1 MVHSS
6 PITKDPGP
14 LYGVRVLDFT
24 RALAGPFC
32 TRLLCDLGAE
42 VIKVEPPPGDQSRDF
57 MYVTEEGISG
67 YFMQHNVGKK
77 GLCLDLR
84 IPSGKALAR
93 KLADLSDVIVENYRP
108 GVMSR
113 LGLGFDALSRTNP
126 GVILCSISGYGQ
138 TGSYV
143 NRPAA
148 DHTAQAMSGVAH
160 LNGNADGRPRLVG
173 TAVGDTVGGAH
184 AFGAICAALYRR
196 SVTGKG
202 EHIDLSLVDSLIWQN
217 EWAFEY
223 LLISGANELPNK
235 SRPVVNVHGIYK
247 ASDGYVTLAAVTQEG
262 WENLTRVM
270 AKPELASDP
279 RFLTPRDRELRWREV
294 DAIIEEWVLT
304 FPSAKAAVH
313 AFTDAGGVVG
323 SEVLSVQEVLLDPR
337 TEERGL
343 LVDIEDPVLGPVKV
357 LNSPF
362 KFSGS
367 ASGARDHAP
376 LLGEHSV
383 PVLRDLLGLSPEGML
398 ELVGEGAV
406 IMEER
411 VVTGALK
418 DLEV

>member
-1 MVHSS
+1 M
-6 PITKDPGP
+6 
-14 LYGVRVLDFT
+14 
-24 RALAGPFC
+24 A
-32 TRLLCDLGAE
+32 
-42 VIKVEPPPGDQSRDF
+42 
-57 MYVTEEGISG
+57 
-67 YFMQHNVGKK
+67 
-77 GLCLDLR
+77 
-84 IPSGKALAR
+84 
-93 KLADLSDVIVENYRP
+93 
-108 GVMSR
+108 R
-113 LGLGFDALSRTNP
+113 LGLDYRSLSLTNP
-126 GVILCSISGYGQ
+126 GVIMCSISGYGQ

-160 LNGNADGRPRLVG
+160 LNGDADGRPRLVG

-196 SVTGKG
+196 SVIGKG

-223 LLISGANELPNK
+223 LLISGGQELPKK

-247 ASDGYVTLAAVTQEG
+247 ARDGYVTLAAVTQEG

-270 AKPELASDP
+270 GRPDLVSDP

-294 DAIIEEWVLT
+294 DALIEEWVLT

-313 AFTDAGGVVG
+313 AFTDTGGVVG
-323 SEVLSVQEVLLDPR
+323 SEVLSIQEVLADPR

-343 LVDIEDPVLGPVKV
+343 LAEVEDPVLGPVKV

-362 KFSGS
+362 KFSDS
-367 ASGARDHAP
+367 DSGARDHAP

-383 PVLRDLLGLSPEGML
+383 PVLRELLGLSQLRVL

-406 IMEER
+406 IMENR
-411 VVTGALK
+411 VVKGALK
-418 DLEV
+418 ELGV

>member
-1 MVHSS
+1 
-6 PITKDPGP
+6 
-14 LYGVRVLDFT
+14 
-24 RALAGPFC
+24 
-32 TRLLCDLGAE
+32 
-42 VIKVEPPPGDQSRDF
+42 

-77 GLCLDLR
+77 GLCIDLR
-84 IPSGKALAR
+84 FASGKSLAR
-93 KLADLSDVIVENYRP
+93 KLADISDVVVENYRP
-108 GVMSR
+108 GVMGR
-113 LGLGFDALSRTNP
+113 LGLDYDSLSQTNP
-126 GVILCSISGYGQ
+126 GVIMASISGYGQ

-160 LNGNADGRPRLVG
+160 LNGDAEGRPRLVG

-223 LLISGANELPNK
+223 LLISGGQALPKK

-247 ASDGYVTLAAVTQEG
+247 ARDGYVTLAAVTQEG

-270 AKPELASDP
+270 GKPELSSDP
-279 RFLTPRDRELRWREV
+279 RFHTPPDRELRWREV
-294 DAIIEEWVLT
+294 DALIEEWVLT

-313 AFTDAGGVVG
+313 AFTDAGGIVG
-323 SEVLSVQEVLLDPR
+323 SEVLSITDVLEDPR

-343 LVDIEDPVLGPVKV
+343 LSEVRDPVLGPVKV

-367 ASGARDHAP
+367 GSGARGHAP
-376 LLGEHSV
+376 LRGEHTV
-383 PVLRDLLGLSPEGML
+383 PVLRELLGLPRALVLG
-398 ELVGEGAV
+398 LVGEGAV

-411 VVTGALK
+411 VVGNALK
-418 DLEV
+418 QLEV

>member
-1 MVHSS
+1 MPPTPNPKS
-6 PITKDPGP
+6 PG
-14 LYGVRVLDFT
+14 LLSGVRVLDFT

-42 VIKVEPPPGDQSRDF
+42 VIKIEPPPGDQSRDF

-93 KLADLSDVIVENYRP
+93 NLADLCDVVVENYRP
-108 GVMSR
+108 GVMAR
-113 LGLGFDALSRTNP
+113 LGLDYSSLAETNP
-126 GVILCSISGYGQ
+126 GVIMCSISGYGQ

-160 LNGNADGRPRLVG
+160 LNGDADGRPRLVG

-223 LLISGANELPNK
+223 LLISGRNELPKK

-247 ASDGYVTLAAVTQEG
+247 ARDGYVTLAAVTQES

-270 AKPELASDP
+270 GRPDLASDP

-294 DAIIEEWVLT
+294 DALIEEWVLT

-313 AFTDAGGVVG
+313 AFTDTGGVVG
-323 SEVLSVQEVLLDPR
+323 SEVLSIQDVLADPR

-343 LVDIEDPVLGPVKV
+343 LAKVEDPVLGPVKV

-362 KFSGS
+362 KFSDS
-367 ASGARDHAP
+367 DSGARDHAP

-383 PVLRDLLGLSPEGML
+383 PVLRELLGLSQQRVL

-406 IMEER
+406 IMENR
-411 VVTGALK
+411 VVKGALK
-418 DLEV
+418 ELGV

>member
-1 MVHSS
+1 MA
-6 PITKDPGP
+6 PTPPPKAPGP
-14 LYGVRVLDFT
+14 LSGVRVLDFT

-42 VIKVEPPPGDQSRDF
+42 VIKIEPPPGDQSRDF

-84 IPSGKALAR
+84 LPSGKALAR
-93 KLADLSDVIVENYRP
+93 KLADLSDVVVENYRP
-108 GVMSR
+108 GVMER
-113 LGLGFDALSRTNP
+113 LGLDYPTLIETNP
-126 GVILCSISGYGQ
+126 GIIMCSITGYGQ

-160 LNGNADGRPRLVG
+160 LNGDADGRPRLVG

-196 SVTGKG
+196 SVTGMG

-223 LLISGANELPNK
+223 LLLSGGTELPKK
-235 SRPVVNVHGIYK
+235 SRPVVNVHGIYR
-247 ASDGYVTLAAVTQEG
+247 AQDGYVTLAAVTQQG
-262 WENLTRVM
+262 WENLTRTM
-270 AKPELASDP
+270 GKPELASDP
-279 RFLTPRDRELRWREV
+279 RFLTPRDREMRWREV
-294 DAIIEEWVLT
+294 DSLIEEWVLT
-304 FPSAKAAVH
+304 FPSARDAVRS
-313 AFTDAGGVVG
+313 FTDAGDVVG
-323 SEVLSVQEVLLDPR
+323 SEVLSVQEVLEDPR

-343 LVDIEDPVLGPVKV
+343 LADVDDPVLGPVRV

-367 ASGARDHAP
+367 SSGARDHAP

-383 PVLRDLLGLSPEGML
+383 SVLRNLLGLSRENVL

-406 IMEER
+406 IMEGR
-411 VVTGALK
+411 VISGALREI
-418 DLEV
+418 EV

>member
-1 MVHSS
+1 MPPTPNPKS
-6 PITKDPGP
+6 PG
-14 LYGVRVLDFT
+14 LLSGVRVLDFT

-42 VIKVEPPPGDQSRDF
+42 VIKIEPPPGDQSRDF

-84 IPSGKALAR
+84 LPSGKALAR
-93 KLADLSDVIVENYRP
+93 NLADLCDVVVENYRP
-108 GVMSR
+108 GVMAR
-113 LGLGFDALSRTNP
+113 LGLDYSSLAETNP
-126 GVILCSISGYGQ
+126 GVIMCSISGYGQ

-160 LNGNADGRPRLVG
+160 LNGDADGRPRLVG

-223 LLISGANELPNK
+223 LLISGSNELPKK

-247 ASDGYVTLAAVTQEG
+247 ARDGYVTLAAVTQEG
-262 WENLTRVM
+262 WENLTTVM
-270 AKPELASDP
+270 GRPDLASDP

-294 DAIIEEWVLT
+294 DALIEEWVLT

-323 SEVLSVQEVLLDPR
+323 SEVLSIQGVLADPR

-343 LVDIEDPVLGPVKV
+343 LAEVEDPVLGPVKV

-362 KFSGS
+362 KFSD
-367 ASGARDHAP
+367 ATSGARNHAP
-376 LLGEHSV
+376 LRGEHTV
-383 PVLRDLLGLSPEGML
+383 PVLRDLLGLSRERVL

-411 VVTGALK
+411 AVSGALK
-418 DLEV
+418 ELGV

>member
-1 MVHSS
+1 MR
-6 PITKDPGP
+6 PTPTPNAPG
-14 LYGVRVLDFT
+14 LLSGVRVLDFT

-84 IPSGKALAR
+84 LPSGKVIAR
-93 KLADLSDVIVENYRP
+93 DLADLCDVVVENYRP
-108 GVMSR
+108 GVMAR
-113 LGLGFDALSRTNP
+113 LGLDYPSLSLTNP
-126 GVILCSISGYGQ
+126 GIIMCSISGYGQ

-160 LNGNADGRPRLVG
+160 LNGDADGRPRLVG
-173 TAVGDTVGGAH
+173 TAVGDTVGGSH

-202 EHIDLSLVDSLIWQN
+202 EHVDLSLVDSLIWQN

-223 LLISGANELPNK
+223 LLISGGQQLPKK

-247 ASDGYVTLAAVTQEG
+247 ARDGYVTLAAVTQEG

-270 AKPELASDP
+270 GRPDLASNP
-279 RFLTPRDRELRWREV
+279 RFLTPPDRELRWREV
-294 DAIIEEWVLT
+294 DSLIEEWVLT
-304 FPSAKAAVH
+304 FPSVKDAVH

-323 SEVLSVQEVLLDPR
+323 SEVLSIQDVLADPR

-343 LVDIEDPVLGPVKV
+343 LAEVEDPVLGPVKV

-362 KFSGS
+362 RFSGS
-367 ASGARDHAP
+367 RSGAKDHAP

-383 PVLRDLLGLSPEGML
+383 PVLRDLLGFSRERVL

-411 VVTGALK
+411 AVSGALK
-418 DLEV
+418 ELDV

>member
-1 MVHSS
+1 MF
-6 PITKDPGP
+6 PIQTAKSPGP
-14 LYGVRVLDFT
+14 LSGVRVLDFT

-42 VIKVEPPPGDQSRDF
+42 VIKIEPPPGDQSRDF

-84 IPSGKALAR
+84 LPSGKVIAR
-93 KLADLSDVIVENYRP
+93 DLADLCDVVVENYRP
-108 GVMSR
+108 GVMAR
-113 LGLGFDALSRTNP
+113 LGLDYRSLSLTNP
-126 GVILCSISGYGQ
+126 GVIMCSISGYGQ

-160 LNGNADGRPRLVG
+160 LNGDADGRPRLVG

-184 AFGAICAALYRR
+184 AFGAICASLYRR
-196 SVTGKG
+196 SLTGKG

-223 LLISGANELPNK
+223 LLISGEQELPKK

-247 ASDGYVTLAAVTQEG
+247 ARDGYVTLAAVTQEG
-262 WENLTRVM
+262 WENLTGVM
-270 AKPELASDP
+270 GKPELASDP
-279 RFLTPRDRELRWREV
+279 RFLTPPDREMRWREV
-294 DAIIEEWVLT
+294 DSLIEEWVLT
-304 FPSAKAAVH
+304 FPSAKDAVH

-323 SEVLSVQEVLLDPR
+323 SEVLSIQDVLADPR

-343 LVDIEDPVLGPVKV
+343 LAEVVDPVLGPVKV

-362 KFSGS
+362 KFSDS
-367 ASGARDHAP
+367 DSGARDHAP

-383 PVLRDLLGLSPEGML
+383 PVLQELLGLSGENVL
-398 ELVGEGAV
+398 DLVGKGAV

-411 VVTGALK
+411 IVEHALRE
-418 DLEV
+418 LGV

>member
-6 PITKDPGP
+6 LTTKVPGP
-14 LYGVRVLDFT
+14 LSGVRVLDFT

-42 VIKVEPPPGDQSRDF
+42 VVKIEPPPGDQSRDF

-67 YFMQHNVGKK
+67 YFMQHNVGKR

-84 IPSGKALAR
+84 LASGKALAR
-93 KLADLSDVIVENYRP
+93 NLADLCDVVVENYRP
-108 GVMSR
+108 GVMAR
-113 LGLGFDALSRTNP
+113 LGLDFDSLSRTNP
-126 GVILCSISGYGQ
+126 GVIMCSISGYGQ

-160 LNGNADGRPRLVG
+160 LNGDADGRPRLVG

-223 LLISGANELPNK
+223 LLISGRQELPKK

-247 ASDGYVTLAAVTQEG
+247 ARDGYVTLAAVTQEG

-270 AKPELASDP
+270 GRPDLASDP
-279 RFLTPRDRELRWREV
+279 CFLTPRDRELRWREV
-294 DAIIEEWVLT
+294 DSLIEQWVLT

-323 SEVLSVQEVLLDPR
+323 SEVLSVQEVLEDPR

-343 LVDIEDPVLGPVKV
+343 LAEVEDPVLGSVKV

-362 KFSGS
+362 KFASS
-367 ASGARDHAP
+367 SSGARDHAP

-383 PVLRDLLGLSPEGML
+383 PVLRELLGLSQERML

-411 VVTGALK
+411 IVGDALK
-418 DLEV
+418 QMDV

>member
-1 MVHSS
+1 MR
-6 PITKDPGP
+6 PTPTPNAPG
-14 LYGVRVLDFT
+14 LLSGVRVLDFT

-42 VIKVEPPPGDQSRDF
+42 VIKIEPPPGDQSRDF

-84 IPSGKALAR
+84 LPSGKVIAR
-93 KLADLSDVIVENYRP
+93 GLADLCDVVVENYRP
-108 GVMSR
+108 GVMAR
-113 LGLGFDALSRTNP
+113 LGLDYRSLSLTNP
-126 GVILCSISGYGQ
+126 GVIMCSISGYGQ

-160 LNGNADGRPRLVG
+160 LNGDADGRPRLVG
-173 TAVGDTVGGAH
+173 TAVGDTVGGSH

-202 EHIDLSLVDSLIWQN
+202 EHVDLSLVDSLIWQN

-223 LLISGANELPNK
+223 LLISGGQQLPKK

-247 ASDGYVTLAAVTQEG
+247 ARDGYVTLAAVTQEG

-270 AKPELASDP
+270 GRPDLASDP
-279 RFLTPRDRELRWREV
+279 RFLTPQDRELRWREV
-294 DAIIEEWVLT
+294 DALIEEWVMT
-304 FPSAKAAVH
+304 FPSAKDAVH

-323 SEVLSVQEVLLDPR
+323 SEVLSIQDVLADPR

-343 LVDIEDPVLGPVKV
+343 LAEVEDPVLGPVKV

-362 KFSGS
+362 RFSGS
-367 ASGARDHAP
+367 RSGAKDHAP

-383 PVLRDLLGLSPEGML
+383 PVLRDLLGFSRERVL

-411 VVTGALK
+411 AVSGALK
-418 DLEV
+418 ELDV